1 MELKA
6 KISAITGA
14 AKEEDAAES
23 EVEGAGPL
31 VNDQDIANIVSQ
43 WTGIPIEKVLVPLH
57 LFSAACAS
65 DIDFLCVLT
74 PSTPILLAAVRCR
87 IVASNSQYLLHMYC
101 EYTSCIPG

>member
-57 LFSAACAS
+57 SLSAAC
-65 DIDFLCVLT
+65 
-74 PSTPILLAAVRCR
+74 
-87 IVASNSQYLLHMYC
+87 
-101 EYTSCIPG
+101 